1 MVTRINYN
9 EVEQHTKL
17 KLIIMKTRKYQW
29 AIAAALISVALLAL
43 TACSSNDDNPVKPD
57 EPAAEAVHLTQQ
69 YSVST
74 LANGDT
80 MAISIMD
87 YIWEDGLLRTTHS
100 YLNMP
105 TYHSVSESDNFYVYD
120 DDGNCIEEHYVS
132 DNRRHDYYLTY
143 EGGLMTSGIE
153 MSNDEIIGKV
163 TITGHTA
170 DGQIQAITSERL
182 LTGTISN
189 YEITWENGDMTAYT
203 VYVNMPGEEEEIQNV
218 TIGYDD
224 YPNISTGMPL
234 ASDVFDPEMIASTAS
249 VHNWDIGE
257 ERFYANGRV
266 VKAIK
271 KNTAL
276 TGVIYY
282 TYSDGTTG
290 KE

>member
-1 MVTRINYN
+1 MCNMKRIF
-9 EVEQHTKL
+9 
-17 KLIIMKTRKYQW
+17 QW
-29 AIAAALISVALLAL
+29 AMAAALFCGSAMF
-43 TACSSNDDNPVKPD
+43 TGCSKSDDNPVKPD
-57 EPAAEAVHLTQQ
+57 KPAVEAVHLTQL

-105 TYHSVSESDNFYVYD
+105 TYHSVSESDYFYVYD

-132 DNRRHDYYLTY
+132 DTRNHDYYLTY

-153 MSNDEIIGKV
+153 MSDDEIIGKV

-170 DGQIQAITSERL
+170 DGKIQAITSERL

-203 VYVNMPGEEEEIQNV
+203 VYINRPGEEEEIQNV

-234 ASDVFDPEMIASTAS
+234 ASDVFDPQMIASTAS

-276 TGVIYY
+276 TGVNYY

>member
-1 MVTRINYN
+1 MIEKQQYN
-9 EVEQHTKL
+9 
-17 KLIIMKTRKYQW
+17 IMYMKKIFQW
-29 AIAAALISVALLAL
+29 AMAAALICGASVF
-43 TACSSNDDNPVKPD
+43 TACSSNDDNPIKPD

-132 DNRRHDYYLTY
+132 GNQHHDYYLTY
-143 EGGLMTSGIE
+143 EGGLMTSGID
-153 MSNDEIIGKV
+153 MSNDEIVGKV

-203 VYVNMPGEEEEIQNV
+203 VYVNRPGEEEEIQNV

-234 ASDVFDPEMIASTAS
+234 ASDVFDPQMIASTAS

>member
-1 MVTRINYN
+1 MYNNKNNVIMRKILNYLLTAAT
-9 EVEQHTKL
+9 VCG
-17 KLIIMKTRKYQW
+17 ISF
-29 AIAAALISVALLAL
+29 AAASC
-43 TACSSNDDNPVKPD
+43 TSNDDNPVKPD

-203 VYVNMPGEEEEIQNV
+203 VYLNMPGEEEEIQNV

>member
-1 MVTRINYN
+1 MRKILNYLLTAAT
-9 EVEQHTKL
+9 VCG
-17 KLIIMKTRKYQW
+17 ISF
-29 AIAAALISVALLAL
+29 AAASC
-43 TACSSNDDNPVKPD
+43 TSNDDNPVKPD

-105 TYHSVSESDNFYVYD
+105 TYHSVSESDYFYVYD

-132 DNRRHDYYLTY
+132 DNRHHDYYLTY

-153 MSNDEIIGKV
+153 MSNDEIVGKV

-203 VYVNMPGEEEEIQNV
+203 VYVNRPGEEEEIQNV

-234 ASDVFDPEMIASTAS
+234 ASDVFDPQMIASTAS

>member
-1 MVTRINYN
+1 MRSTFGRLFNKNWV
-9 EVEQHTKL
+9 L
-17 KLIIMKTRKYQW
+17 
-29 AIAAALISVALLAL
+29 AAALICGASVF
-43 TACSSNDDNPVKPD
+43 TACSSNDDNPIKPD

-132 DNRRHDYYLTY
+132 DNLHHDYYLTY

-153 MSNDEIIGKV
+153 MSNDEIVGKV

-203 VYVNMPGEEEEIQNV
+203 VYVNRPGEEEEIQNV

-234 ASDVFDPEMIASTAS
+234 ASDVFDPQMIASTAS

>member
-1 MVTRINYN
+1 MT
-9 EVEQHTKL
+9 
-17 KLIIMKTRKYQW
+17 
-29 AIAAALISVALLAL
+29 AALICGASVF
-43 TACSSNDDNPVKPD
+43 TACSSNDDNPIKPD

-132 DNRRHDYYLTY
+132 DNRHHDYYLTY

-153 MSNDEIIGKV
+153 MSNDEIVGKV

-170 DGQIQAITSERL
+170 DGKIQAITSERL

-189 YEITWENGDMTAYT
+189 YEIT
-203 VYVNMPGEEEEIQNV
+203 
-218 TIGYDD
+218 
-224 YPNISTGMPL
+224 
-234 ASDVFDPEMIASTAS
+234 
-249 VHNWDIGE
+249 
-257 ERFYANGRV
+257 
-266 VKAIK
+266 
-271 KNTAL
+271 
-276 TGVIYY
+276 
-282 TYSDGTTG
+282 
-290 KE
+290 

>member
-1 MVTRINYN
+1 
-9 EVEQHTKL
+9 
-17 KLIIMKTRKYQW
+17 MKKMMRSTFGRLFNKNW
-29 AIAAALISVALLAL
+29 VLAAALICGASVF
-43 TACSSNDDNPVKPD
+43 TACSSNDDNPIKPD

-105 TYHSVSESDNFYVYD
+105 TYHSVSESDYFYVYD

-132 DNRRHDYYLTY
+132 DNRHHDYYLTY

-153 MSNDEIIGKV
+153 MSNDEIVGKV

-182 LTGTISN
+182 LTGTISK

-203 VYVNMPGEEEEIQNV
+203 VYVNRPGEEEEIQNV

-234 ASDVFDPEMIASTAS
+234 ASDVFDPQMIASTAS